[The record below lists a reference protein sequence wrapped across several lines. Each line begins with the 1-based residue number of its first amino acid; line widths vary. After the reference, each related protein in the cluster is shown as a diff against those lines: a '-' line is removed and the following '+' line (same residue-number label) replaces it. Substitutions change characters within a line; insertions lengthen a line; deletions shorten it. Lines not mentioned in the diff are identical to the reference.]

1 MRNAAQKW
9 LGVEQALSA
18 QVDALALELA
28 ANPGSASMAQLQRSR
43 RYQAL
48 RGQVD
53 DELRRYAG
61 FMDERI
67 TAGQRNMATMA
78 LQHSAQ
84 AVNAVATEAGIVAPF
99 DRISIAAVEDM
110 IGMAGDGTPLR
121 AILDDATRGAGD
133 RLGQV
138 LVDGVALGKNPV
150 AVARQAMRLGLGQS
164 FTRMQAI
171 ARTESL
177 RVYRTSTLAS
187 YQASRVVIAYR
198 RLSARDDRVCPGCLM
213 SDGQQYAISDGFDE
227 HVQGRCTMIPVL
239 ANVAPTTY
247 QTGQEWFTAQPES
260 TQLAILGRGRYD
272 AWKRGD
278 VSLSDMV
285 RRVDNP
291 TWGGSLQTARVGDL
305 AAGRRGAFVS
315 VPGRGAGPVMPVAP
329 PTMPKFAT
337 VQDAQEWAK
346 TQLELD
352 ADYSSATLDQATS
365 INRAV
370 FDVQQRYK
378 GGKFIDKIEFIDEN
392 HEYTAVAIG
401 KTIKFNRGAFSD
413 EAIQAI
419 NSQELAK
426 LRKLPER
433 IQTAW
438 KASVNDVMKSLKV
451 RDANNVPLYSE

>member
-1 MRNAAQKW
+1 
-9 LGVEQALSA
+9 
-18 QVDALALELA
+18 
-28 ANPGSASMAQLQRSR
+28 
-43 RYQAL
+43 
-48 RGQVD
+48 
-53 DELRRYAG
+53 
-61 FMDERI
+61 
-67 TAGQRNMATMA
+67 
-78 LQHSAQ
+78 
-84 AVNAVATEAGIVAPF
+84 
-99 DRISIAAVEDM
+99 
-110 IGMAGDGTPLR
+110 
-121 AILDDATRGAGD
+121 
-133 RLGQV
+133 
-138 LVDGVALGKNPV
+138 
-150 AVARQAMRLGLGQS
+150 
-164 FTRMQAI
+164 
-171 ARTESL
+171 
-177 RVYRTSTLAS
+177 
-187 YQASRVVIAYR
+187 
-198 RLSARDDRVCPGCLM
+198 
-213 SDGQQYAISDGFDE
+213 
-227 HVQGRCTMIPVL
+227 MIPVL

-433 IQTAW
+433 IQRLQQQLDESREFMSEIDIA
-438 KASVNDVMKSLKV
+438 KAQKAIERLSAQIRDSSGRFTYGNDMYDIAVHELGHAVQNDLSVNAVGGVTDFLPPSVMRQMGVDFDLSLYRRLDSIAKSKGHLISEYADTNANEYFAEAFAAYIKGDKKIIDSDLVKIFDKV
-451 RDANNVPLYSE
+451 MQ